1 MRQLNLLL
9 KQGEESEKRVSNLD
23 LELTALKKKNK
34 KRKNNIMHAQ
44 TTPLKEG
51 KIQKLVGT

>member
-23 LELTALKKKNK
+23 LESTTLKNKNK

-44 TTPLKEG
+44 TTRLKEG
-51 KIQKLVGT
+51 KIQKLVGS